1 MAIGVLI
8 ADDHGVVREGLRAV
22 LSAQPDMRVCGMA
35 ADGAEA
41 VRLAR
46 SLRPDVVLL
55 DLGMPVL
62 GGVAAVRELRRAC
75 PDVKAIVVS
84 MHEDARYV
92 RAALAA
98 GAHDFVAKSASTAA
112 LLSAIRAVHAGE
124 YANAELPDES
134 MLLSERER
142 EVARLIARGHAG
154 PEIARRLGITKSS
167 VDTYRARLFRKLG
180 VDSRAQLLEQAHVW
194 GGDDGLD

>member
-1 MAIGVLI
+1 
-8 ADDHGVVREGLRAV
+8 
-22 LSAQPDMRVCGMA
+22 
-35 ADGAEA
+35 
-41 VRLAR
+41 
-46 SLRPDVVLL
+46 
-55 DLGMPVL
+55 
-62 GGVAAVRELRRAC
+62 
-75 PDVKAIVVS
+75 

-154 PEIARRLGITKSS
+154 PEIARRQGITKSS

-180 VDSRAQLLEQAHVW
+180 VDSRAHLLEQAHVW
-194 GGDDGLD
+194 GGDEGLD